1 MRLFKGLNRWAK
13 RGKLKLRYMGPYPII
28 ERVGAVPYRLDL
40 AADLAAF
47 HDVFHISV
55 LRKVVT
61 EPELIISQP
70 PEDLE
75 LDLSIKGKT
84 VSIVSHRGNGSREE
98 RKLSRFKFAGKGMEF
113 KSCHGNQKE

>member
-1 MRLFKGLNRWAK
+1 
-13 RGKLKLRYMGPYPII
+13 
-28 ERVGAVPYRLDL
+28 
-40 AADLAAF
+40 LAAF